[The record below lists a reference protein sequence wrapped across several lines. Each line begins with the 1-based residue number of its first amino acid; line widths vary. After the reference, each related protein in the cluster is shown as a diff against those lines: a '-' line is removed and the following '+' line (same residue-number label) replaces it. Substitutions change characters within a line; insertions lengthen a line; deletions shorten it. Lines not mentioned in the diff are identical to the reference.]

1 MSDQKSILIVEDE
14 PKIAQLLSD
23 YLVEAGY
30 QTSVCNDGSVA
41 VELIGSLKPDC
52 VLLDVML
59 PGKDGL
65 TICKEVRQF
74 SMVPVVMIT
83 ARVDEIDRL
92 LGLELGADDYIC
104 KPFSPRE
111 VVVRIRN
118 ILRRVQIV
126 GASKVPIDGQEVY
139 TSSRSKPP
147 INYRSLQLDQDKF
160 SCQFGE
166 LSTSLTAVEF
176 RMLFAM
182 ANRPGCIFSRNQLMN
197 VAYTDGRVVS
207 DRTIDTHIKN
217 IRKKLALKIDSEET
231 VDDLIHSIYGVGYKV
246 E

>member
-1 MSDQKSILIVEDE
+1 MSAQEILIVEDE

-23 YLVEAGY
+23 YLSNAGY
-30 QTSVCNDGSVA
+30 KVKVLVEGSSAVDVIRQTQ
-41 VELIGSLKPDC
+41 PDC
-52 VLLDVML
+52 VILDVML
-59 PGKDGL
+59 PGKSGL
-65 TICKEVRQF
+65 DICKEVRQF
-74 SMVPVVMIT
+74 SMLPIVMIT

-118 ILRRVQIV
+118 ILHRVGLSETQQTEP
-126 GASKVPIDGQEVY
+126 SPIDQSGFQCV
-139 TSSRSKPP
+139 
-147 INYRSLQLDQDKF
+147 LA
-160 SCQFGE
+160 GE
-166 LSTSLTAVEF
+166 SIALTAVEF

-182 ANRPGCIFSRNQLMN
+182 TSRPGCIFSRDQLMN
-197 VAYTDGRVVS
+197 SAYTDTRVVS

-217 IRKKLALKIDSEET
+217 LRKKISEASE
-231 VDDLIHSIYGVGYKV
+231 DELIHSIYGVGYKV